1 MWGWGGGVRDGFCKV
16 LRPRSI
22 RTRHRTARVS
32 SVLWA
37 PDETRGGHKPDG
49 ASGAT
54 SPNQQ
59 RHQLLIPGETTELS
73 TIISPPIPKASQGL
87 TLIGLGP
94 LGPHPLKPT
103 TPLQSGGPAPR
114 LVAWAAEDFYP
125 PAVAVSALGARYS
138 ACSLF
143 PHSPTHSVLILA
155 PPPKAA
161 VRPGARAH
169 WCIS

>member
-1 MWGWGGGVRDGFCKV
+1 MCGGGGVRDGFCKV

-59 RHQLLIPGETTELS
+59 RHQLLIPGETTDLS
-73 TIISPPIPKASQGL
+73 TIISPPTPKASQGL

-94 LGPHPLKPT
+94 LGPPP
-103 TPLQSGGPAPR
+103 SSRRPR
-114 LVAWAAEDFYP
+114 SRVGAQLLAW
-125 PAVAVSALGARYS
+125 
-138 ACSLF
+138 
-143 PHSPTHSVLILA
+143 
-155 PPPKAA
+155 
-161 VRPGARAH
+161 
-169 WCIS
+169 